1 MRIPKKITVAFL
13 RKLGACQSSVELF
26 AKVFPNGATITQGN
40 IKKAWA
46 ADLSIMWLAKRILSA
61 AERAKFDKDIDPA
74 WAEYEKDYAAIN
86 AKYREAIAPVL
97 VRIIKAAQKGQ

>member
-61 AERAKFDKDIDPA
+61 AERAKFNEDMDPA
-74 WAEYEKDYAAIN
+74 YAEYIKADGVIR
-86 AKYREAIAPVL
+86 AKYHNACAPTL